1 MVGASPR
8 CVGLSCWARRRFVPN
23 PVCVRVSVMRTRFLS
38 FLAALTAFLVVL
50 FVYVYPPKAVLDSL
64 ESGAEA
70 QLPYLPAWNYRQ
82 SINACGPYSAAAV
95 IRLAKGQNVSS
106 EAIAEA
112 TSWRI
117 RGYTLPFGVA
127 SVLRDAGLEVS
138 QYRVRLTDAEKVAWL
153 KARLSQGSPVILL
166 VRKDGLLHYVTLVGY
181 NETSFEVY
189 DSLLPRAENGLTTD
203 ENGEA
208 PGNST
213 WSNEDSL
220 IRWNAGELFGLYQ
233 NYAIVSREE

>member
-1 MVGASPR
+1 
-8 CVGLSCWARRRFVPN
+8 
-23 PVCVRVSVMRTRFLS
+23 MRNLFL
-38 FLAALTAFLVVL
+38 LVLVVL
-50 FVYVYPPKAVLDSL
+50 VMFAVGWFVVVYPPHAVPNATELR
-64 ESGAEA
+64 AEA

-153 KARLSQGSPVILL
+153 KVRLSQGSPVILL

-189 DSLLPRAENGLTTD
+189 DSLLSRAEHGLTTD

-213 WSNEDSL
+213 WSNEELL

-233 NYAIVSREE
+233 NYAIALHEE